1 MTSPEQVF
9 AGDGFTIHRIVTDP
23 LDNNVYR
30 IDDAKSDTSLLVDA
44 AAEPERI
51 IEFCAGRDVAAVVIT
66 HGHWDHHGA
75 AADVKEALGA
85 RVLLH
90 PADEPMAE
98 TGFDGSVPQRMAFGS
113 IEASFVHTPGHTPGS
128 TCVRLP
134 GVVLTGD
141 TLFPGGPGATRF
153 DHSDFDTIIE
163 SIRRELFSLDD
174 STVVLPGHGAGTT
187 IGTERPQLD
196 EWIERGW

>member
-1 MTSPEQVF
+1 MTSQDQVF
-9 AGDGFTIHRIVTDP
+9 TGDGFSIHRIVTDP

-30 IDDAKSDTSLLVDA
+30 IDDAESNASLLIDP
-44 AAEPERI
+44 AAEAERI
-51 IEFCAGRDVAAVVIT
+51 IEFCDDREIAAVVIT

-75 AADVKEALGA
+75 ASAVEGAVNA

-90 PADEPMAE
+90 PADAPLA
-98 TGFDGSVPQRMAFGS
+98 GSSFDGPIPQRMAFGA
-113 IEASFVHTPGHTPGS
+113 IEAEFVHSPGHTPGS
-128 TCVRLP
+128 TCIRLP

-174 STVVLPGHGAGTT
+174 GTVVLPGHGAGTT